1 MPEAME
7 KPPIDRP
14 LNKSYLRE
22 FKGWSTALS
31 PGLSDPSSL
40 RQSEN
45 VLIGRDGSARIRPAL
60 RNIFGGYWEPT
71 LKFAGVW
78 ETYFTDTGDKAIL
91 FPMRDAAGVW
101 TFHSSTYTA
110 GVYSA
115 PETLAAAGFTDGAD
129 ATFTAATNHVKM
141 LQIDNKIFVLSDT
154 EPLFI
159 INVGA
164 TKSVKTFDPSLV
176 DTPVVPVQTET
187 GVVIPS
193 GTANKFLV
201 FITYTN
207 ELGETLP
214 SPIVTDFIDK
224 LSAVWASGDKITIT
238 PDAGD
243 LAAAIAD
250 GATGYNVYYAEW
262 ATTGVAPVEALQ
274 VGVNISAASFD
285 ITPAALSSAMS
296 SRILPN
302 PNDINTARAP
312 ICGNG
317 LVAADR
323 LVLVKDADNS
333 ARVRWTSN
341 EAGFYGSNDLA
352 HGGGYKTLTHGELQI
367 PAAVALWQN
376 PQSVDTLTIL
386 NEGVDSYST
395 SYYMSPATITS
406 QSETTQVMGFEQT
419 NGTPGTVSPFGVK
432 AYNNGLYHPLD
443 DMLMKS
449 SANNYNITH
458 KNMTELIRDRW
469 QPLRNKHRIHVEE
482 YDGRLYYVVDNP
494 DGVSNEAGDAAP
506 DGCRGNEIWVLDAM
520 NASDGGGAW
529 SRFLIPAYELKKIE
543 LNGRI
548 YMGVVRP
555 ESIYFL
561 DELAWMDEHEGVDTD
576 TAIPWFL
583 QTNTQGVN
591 RTHDQDARLQQVSP
605 TVGNFFGTCRYGIS
619 AWNIHGKP
627 VDINKVYR
635 QPVLVDFTE
644 NPLPWDHIDH
654 LQVRED
660 VMEFYFNAGSVTDKD
675 GVVQPSYGQIS
686 NVMYRFMLNSKNVGY
701 ERGSVQTEEYRNAGS
716 IWQRRTAINGIPIPE
731 VDPRRP

>member
-1 MPEAME
+1 MAQDTIQ
-7 KPPIDRP
+7 PPIDRP

-31 PGLSDPSSL
+31 PGLSDSASL

-60 RNIFGGYWEPT
+60 RNIFEGWEDGDPA
-71 LKFAGVW
+71 FAGVW
-78 ETYFTDTGDKAIL
+78 ETYYNADGDKCIL
-91 FPMRDAAGVW
+91 FPMQNADGSW
-101 TFHSSTYTA
+101 TFKSSEYAGDHYTA
-110 GVYSA
+110 PVDLVTAGFDNG
-115 PETLAAAGFTDGAD
+115 AAAAFTS
-129 ATFTAATNHVKM
+129 ATSHVKM
-141 LQIDNKIFVLSDT
+141 LQIDNKIFVLSDA
-154 EPLFI
+154 EKLFI
-159 INVGA
+159 IKVGA
-164 TKSVKTFDPSLV
+164 DKEVKTFGNVV
-176 DTPVVPVQTET
+176 DIPATPVATPTN
-187 GVVIPS
+187 IAA
-193 GTANKFLV
+193 GTNSYIV
-201 FITYTN
+201 FITYAN
-207 ELGETLP
+207 ELGETMP
-214 SPIVTDFIDK
+214 SLI
-224 LSAVWASGDKITIT
+224 ASGTIDELSPLWDAATPEKIVVT

-243 LAAAIAD
+243 LATALAA

-262 ATTGVAPVEALQ
+262 ASGAVAPVEAIL
-274 VGVNISAASFD
+274 VGANKTAATFD
-285 ITPAALSSAMS
+285 ITLAALSSAMD

-323 LVLVKDADNS
+323 LILVQDAGNS
-333 ARVRWTSN
+333 ARIRWTSN

-386 NEGVDSYST
+386 NEGVDSYSS
-395 SYYMSPATITS
+395 SYYMSPAVITS
-406 QSETTQVMGFEQT
+406 QSETTQVMGFEQC
-419 NGTPGTVSPFGVK
+419 NGTPGTVAPFGVK

-443 DMLMKS
+443 DQLMKS
-449 SANNYNITH
+449 TANNYNVSH
-458 KNMTELIRDRW
+458 KSMTELIRDRW
-469 QPLRNKHRIHVEE
+469 QLLRNKHKIHVEE
-482 YDGRLYYVVDNP
+482 FDGRLYYVVDNP
-494 DGVSNEAGDAAP
+494 DGIDVPA
-506 DGCRGNEIWVLDAM
+506 GCRGNEIWVLDAM

-529 SRFLIPAYELKKIE
+529 SRFLIPAYELKKVE

-548 YMGVVRP
+548 YMGVVCP
-555 ESIYFL
+555 ETIYYL
-561 DELAWMDEHEGVDTD
+561 DELAYMDEHEGVDAD
-576 TAIPWFL
+576 TAIPWFF

-591 RTHDQDARLQQVSP
+591 RAHDQDARLQQVSP
-605 TVGNFFGTCRYGIS
+605 TVGNFFGTMRYGVS

-635 QPVLVDFTE
+635 QPVLVDFSE
-644 NPLPWDHIDH
+644 NPLPWDHIDN

-660 VMEFYFNAGSVTDKD
+660 IMEFYFNAGSVEDKN

-686 NVMYRFMLNSKNVGY
+686 NVQYRFMLQSKNIGY

-731 VDPRRP
+731 IDPRRP